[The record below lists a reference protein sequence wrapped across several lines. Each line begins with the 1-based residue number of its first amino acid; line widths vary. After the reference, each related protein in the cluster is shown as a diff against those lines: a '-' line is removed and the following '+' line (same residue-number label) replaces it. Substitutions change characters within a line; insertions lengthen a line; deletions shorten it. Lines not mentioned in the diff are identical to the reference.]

1 MQITRV
7 TALLL
12 LVISCMS
19 VPEKQPVQALQDLV
33 YAERGDTVLLADV
46 FLPSGPGPFPAVLL
60 LHSGSWRR
68 GSKARMRLVGEE
80 FARQGIVAVAANYRL
95 SPAARFPA
103 QIYDCRDALRW
114 MRSHASTFHIRPDS
128 IGVLGYSA
136 GGHLALLLGLSG
148 NEHRQEFANVKAI
161 ATAGAPADLTDL
173 IGNPMVSDLLGGSK
187 GAKPQVYKMASP
199 VSYVTSDDP
208 PVLLMHGAYDWIVP
222 NHQSQQIAAELKA
235 KGVPVEYYELP
246 MGHVRT
252 TTGFNA
258 TEVAIAIDFF
268 KRKL

>member
-1 MQITRV
+1 MQFIRPV
-7 TALLL
+7 AFLLL
-12 LVISCMS
+12 ITSCMS
-19 VPEKQPVQALQDLV
+19 VPEKEPVQLLQDLV
-33 YAERGDTVLLADV
+33 YAERDHKVLLADV
-46 FLPSGPGPFPAVLL
+46 YMPAGPGPFPAVLL

-95 SPAARFPA
+95 SPEARFPS
-103 QIYDCRDALRW
+103 QIHDCRDALRW
-114 MRSHASTFHIRPDS
+114 MRSNASTFRIKADS

-148 NEHRQEFANVKAI
+148 NEHRKEFGNVKAI
-161 ATAGAPADLTDL
+161 ATAGAPADLADL
-173 IGNPMVSDLLGGSK
+173 IGNPLVSDFLGGSK
-187 GAKPQVYKMASP
+187 EAKPVVYKMASP
-199 VSYVTSDDP
+199 VNYVTADDP
-208 PVLLMHGAYDWIVP
+208 PVLLMHGTYDWIVP
-222 NHQSQQIAAELKA
+222 HHQSLHIASELQA
-235 KGVPVEYYELP
+235 RGVPVEYYELP

>member
-1 MQITRV
+1 MPRLRII
-7 TALLL
+7 ALLL
-12 LVISCMS
+12 LTVSCMS
-19 VPEKQPVQALQDLV
+19 VPEKQSVQTLQNLV
-33 YAERGDTVLLADV
+33 YAERDDRVLLADV
-46 FLPSGPGPFPAVLL
+46 FLPAGPGPFPAVLL

-68 GSKARMRLVGEE
+68 GSKARMKQVGEE

-95 SPAARFPA
+95 SPEARFPA

-114 MRSHASTFHIRPDS
+114 IRANAHTFRIKPDA

-148 NEHRQEFANVKAI
+148 NEHRKEFANVKAI
-161 ATAGAPADLTDL
+161 ATAGAPADLLEL

-187 GAKPQVYKMASP
+187 EAKRQVYKMASP

-208 PVLLMHGAYDWIVP
+208 PVLLMHGTYDWIVP
-222 NHQSQQIAAELKA
+222 HHQSLQIAAELQA

-252 TTGFNA
+252 TTGYNA
-258 TEVAIAIDFF
+258 TEVGIAIDFF